1 MLGRRIYKLSLI
13 HVDEMGS
20 KVSRS
25 MFLAL
30 RPKQWV
36 KNLLVAA
43 APVAAGQIQEEMLQV
58 CIGILGFIFASSFG
72 YLINDWLDRDRDRL
86 HATKKLRPFASGKL
100 GIAHLLSLTLG
111 CIIGAMACAYVLPS
125 IYSIALATYLLITLS
140 YSIFVKHQPVLEML
154 WLSSSFL
161 IRAIAGSTIISESPT
176 GWFVICVFFGALFV
190 VSAKRLAEFKSPEG
204 VTTRGVMKLYSEEFL
219 QTIFTTSLTV
229 TSLTYALWAFDF
241 RENTFL
247 AQISIIPFVTSL
259 YLYAY
264 NCEQG
269 DAQKPEELLFKSRSF
284 LVAAFVTLL
293 CLLLVFYK

>member
-1 MLGRRIYKLSLI
+1 MLCSRICKLSLVY
-13 HVDEMGS
+13 VDEMGS

-43 APVAAGQIQEEMLQV
+43 APVAAGKIQEEMLQV

-86 HATKKLRPFASGKL
+86 HATKKLRPFASGRL
-100 GIAHLLSLTLG
+100 GMTHLLYLILG
-111 CIIGAMACAYVLPS
+111 CVIGAMACAYALPS

-140 YSIFVKHQPVLEML
+140 YSIFVKQQPVFEML

-176 GWFVICVFFGALFV
+176 EWFVICVFFGALYV
-190 VSAKRLAEFKSPEG
+190 VSAKRIAEFKSPKG

-241 RENTFL
+241 PENTLL